1 MKMDIERG
9 GTGIL
14 EPNDPLFATIRKK
27 KIYPTAI
34 EKLFQN
40 LNEKLGGEQDKNGKY
55 IKFRAHALRKLFKT
69 TCRRNITNV
78 VVNSDKTTEIDIVN
92 IFTGHSS
99 DNEPIARVYEAIEDD
114 NPDSYLRKVY
124 TALTPYLSIKEVE
137 IKDFKTSQYR
147 ELEDKNKALEKQLEL
162 KSVEMQRE
170 LDEQKEYYE
179 KKLNHVENVN
189 SALTSK
195 LETLEDQI
203 LKINN
208 QKNIDKIED
217 YITDNEIVNKYRLAN
232 RIFELYIYRILKKIQ
247 VYLWLIHI
255 STNSYLEL
263 MKSCLMMKKGYFTIK
278 WLIANS

>member
-1 MKMDIERG
+1 M
-9 GTGIL
+9 
-14 EPNDPLFATIRKK
+14 
-27 KIYPTAI
+27 
-34 EKLFQN
+34 
-40 LNEKLGGEQDKNGKY
+40 
-55 IKFRAHALRKLFKT
+55 
-69 TCRRNITNV
+69 
-78 VVNSDKTTEIDIVN
+78 VNSDKTTEIDIVN

-179 KKLNHVENVN
+179 KNLNHVENVN

-232 RIFELYIYRILKKIQ
+232 RIFELYIYIYISDIKENSSIFVVNTYIDELIFRAYEELPDDEKKDILQ
-247 VYLWLIHI
+247 L
-255 STNSYLEL
+255 N
-263 MKSCLMMKKGYFTIK
+263 G
-278 WLIANS
+278 